1 MIDRTTSSLV
11 RHDVG
16 ACNGSG
22 TAAPGPAGWL
32 ALAATPTFAVMAL
45 WTAATAAPPDMLC
58 MPHGSPLGGM
68 TAMYALMS
76 AFHLAPWL
84 RLMSGARRGGA
95 TAATRS

>member
-1 MIDRTTSSLV
+1 MADRTTSSLV
-11 RHDVG
+11 RREVE

-22 TAAPGPAGWL
+22 AAALGPAGCL
-32 ALAATPTFAVMAL
+32 ALAATPTFALMAL

-84 RLMSGARRGGA
+84 RLVSGRRRGGA
-95 TAATRS
+95 TVATLS